1 MIRVLVADDHRL
13 VREGICKLL
22 DADGQIEVV
31 GQAEDGEQTLAL
43 VEKYRPDVLILD
55 FSMPKINGLQVI
67 RKLNQGRDPP
77 RIVMLSMHS
86 SSDVMKQ
93 ALEAGAAAFVAKG
106 ATASMLVQTIKTVA
120 NSKGEI
126 GRPKTKK

>member
-22 DADGQIEVV
+22 DADRQIEVV

-55 FSMPKINGLQVI
+55 FSMPKVNGLQVI
-67 RKLNQGRDPP
+67 RKLNQGKDPP
-77 RIVMLSMHS
+77 HIVMLTMHS

-93 ALEAGAAAFVAKG
+93 ALEAGASAFVAKG
-106 ATASMLVQTIKTVA
+106 ATASMLVQTIKTVV
-120 NSKGEI
+120 NSKGEER
-126 GRPKTKK
+126 RPNTKK